1 MAVPPTQVSVT
12 AAGLTL
18 RPPLS
23 NRVKMTRTREWM
35 NDGFIAG
42 AQHRL
47 NAQNQTPV
55 GHRPAPDH
63 FDSSHEPAHRRVRPA
78 FLPARRKR

>member
-1 MAVPPTQVSVT
+1 
-12 AAGLTL
+12 
-18 RPPLS
+18 
-23 NRVKMTRTREWM
+23 M

-42 AQHRL
+42 TQHRL